1 MMAPYYKR
9 MRFLCGQPRNTCVGR
24 NVFANELSAVN
35 DTMRVLQVYNEYR
48 TYGGEDTVVHLEADM
63 LRQHGHQVELLRV
76 STKELDEAGL
86 LRLVAAGFGTV
97 WSFRGYSMMN
107 KAIARFSPN
116 IVHVHNTFPLLSPS
130 VFWAADSAGVPV
142 VQTLHNYRLTCAN
155 SLLLRDER
163 ACQKCV
169 GHFPWPALHHRCFG
183 ASFLQTAAVT
193 SMNMIHRWLG
203 TYRSKVH
210 AFIVLTEFSKE
221 ILARA
226 GLPRER
232 IHVKPNFSPAL
243 AGLTLPRVRRFIF
256 AGIIARF
263 KGVHLLL
270 EAWARVAS
278 SGHQLLIVGDGSDR
292 AELERRFA
300 VQSNIVWLGKQSR
313 QEVMDLIAGSRWLV
327 LPSLVYENFPMS
339 VLEALSAG
347 TPVIVPNHGAFA
359 AMVSDG
365 VEGLMFSAGDADSL
379 STALQAALDASEGAW
394 IQWSANARDKHL
406 SAYSARNNYA
416 QLMSIYQEAVGTFQR
431 SRSRARSPEI
441 AEAAQGQL

>member
-1 MMAPYYKR
+1 VA
-9 MRFLCGQPRNTCVGR
+9 
-24 NVFANELSAVN
+24 
-35 DTMRVLQVYNEYR
+35 
-48 TYGGEDTVVHLEADM
+48 LEADL
-63 LRQHGHQVELLRV
+63 LRCHGHEVEQMFAW
-76 STKELDEAGL
+76 TKELDGASAMRLFSAGL
-86 LRLVAAGFGTV
+86 GTV

-107 KAIARFSPN
+107 KAIARFSPD

-130 VFWAADSAGVPV
+130 VFWAADRAGVPV

-163 ACQKCV
+163 PCQECV
-169 GHFPWPALHHRCFG
+169 GHFPWPAFRHRCFG
-183 ASFLQTAAVT
+183 ASFLRTAAVT
-193 SMNMIHRWLG
+193 SMNLIHRWMG
-203 TYRSKVH
+203 TYRNKVH
-210 AFIVLTEFSKE
+210 AFIVLTEFSRE
-221 ILARA
+221 IQARS

-232 IHVKPNFSPAL
+232 IHVKPNFSSAAVQL
-243 AGLTLPRVRRFIF
+243 MAPRVRRFIF

-270 EAWARVAS
+270 EAWTRVAS
-278 SGHQLLIVGDGSDR
+278 AGHQLLMVGDGPDR
-292 AELERRFA
+292 VELERRFA
-300 VQSNIVWLGKQSR
+300 AQANIVWLGKQSR

-394 IQWSANARDKHL
+394 IQWSVNGRDKHL

-416 QLMSIYQEAVGTFQR
+416 QLMSIYQEAKETFQR
-431 SRSRARSPEI
+431 ARSRARSPEI
-441 AEAAQGQL
+441 AEAAGPIVKERVREH

>member
-1 MMAPYYKR
+1 MA
-9 MRFLCGQPRNTCVGR
+9 
-24 NVFANELSAVN
+24 
-35 DTMRVLQVYNEYR
+35 
-48 TYGGEDTVVHLEADM
+48 LEADL
-63 LRQHGHQVELLRV
+63 LRCHGHEVEQMFAW
-76 STKELDEAGL
+76 TKELDGASAMRLFSAGL
-86 LRLVAAGFGTV
+86 GTV

-107 KAIARFSPN
+107 KAIARFSPD

-130 VFWAADSAGVPV
+130 VFWAADRAGVPV

-163 ACQKCV
+163 PCQECV
-169 GHFPWPALHHRCFG
+169 GHFPWSALRHRCFG
-183 ASFLQTAAVT
+183 ASFLRTAAVT
-193 SMNMIHRWLG
+193 SMNLIHRWMG
-203 TYRSKVH
+203 TYRNKVH
-210 AFIVLTEFSKE
+210 AFIVLTEFSRE
-221 ILARA
+221 IQARS

-232 IHVKPNFSPAL
+232 IHVKPNFSSAAVQL
-243 AGLTLPRVRRFIF
+243 MAPRVRRFIF

-270 EAWARVAS
+270 EAWTRVAS
-278 SGHQLLIVGDGSDR
+278 AGHQLLMVGDGPDR
-292 AELERRFA
+292 VELERRFA
-300 VQSNIVWLGKQSR
+300 AQANIVWLGKQSR

-365 VEGLMFSAGDADSL
+365 MEGLMFSAGDADSL

-394 IQWSANARDKHL
+394 IQWSANARDKHV

-416 QLMSIYQEAVGTFQR
+416 QLMSIYQEAAGTFQR
-431 SRSRARSPEI
+431 ARSRVRSPEI
-441 AEAAQGQL
+441 AEAAGPIVKERIREH